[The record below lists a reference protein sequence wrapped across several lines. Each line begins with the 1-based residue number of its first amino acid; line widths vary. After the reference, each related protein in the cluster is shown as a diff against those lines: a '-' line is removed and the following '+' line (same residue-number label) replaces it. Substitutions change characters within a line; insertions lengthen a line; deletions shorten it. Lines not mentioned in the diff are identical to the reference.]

1 MNARRESDHTPPVQ
15 RQGDA
20 PLADRLRPQTLA
32 DFVGQRH
39 LTAPGKPLQLAVA
52 RDEIRS
58 MVFWGPPGVGK
69 TTLARILAHSS
80 GRRFFPLSAVSAG
93 KAEVRS
99 IITGLQAVAGHAMPG
114 LFAEEAAQGA
124 ARGAIL
130 FLDEI
135 HRFNK
140 AQQDY
145 LLPYV
150 EDGTI
155 VLIGAT
161 TENPSF
167 EVIPALLSRCQV
179 FVLEALNEADLANI
193 LAGGAAMLNVTLDDE
208 AREILVAYAN
218 GDARRALNLLEAT
231 ARLHGAGTVTPTQL
245 RETLQSTHLRY
256 DKQGEEHYN
265 TISAYIKS
273 MRASDVDAALYYLAR
288 MVQAGEDPLF
298 IARRM
303 VIFASEDIGM
313 AQSTALVVANEVFR
327 ACETIGYPECQINLA
342 HGTAHM
348 ALAPKSRA
356 SCDAFFSAL
365 EDVQRTGNLE
375 VPMNLRN
382 APTGLMKALGYGQ
395 DDGNESRLPERLAGR
410 RYFPSAA
417 KRP

>member
-1 MNARRESDHTPPVQ
+1 MSRPGADV
-15 RQGDA
+15 
-20 PLADRLRPQTLA
+20 PLADRLRPQRLE

-39 LTAPGKPLQLAVA
+39 LTGPGKPLRLAVA
-52 RDEIRS
+52 RDELHS

-69 TTLARILAHSS
+69 TTLARIIAAGT
-80 GRRFFPLSAVSAG
+80 GRRFYALSAVAAG
-93 KAEVRS
+93 KGEVRA
-99 IITGLQAVAGHAMPG
+99 IIEELQGRRALPG
-114 LFAEEAAQGA
+114 LFAEEEQEDAT
-124 ARGAIL
+124 RSPVL

-155 VLIGAT
+155 ILIGAT

-179 FVLEALNEADLANI
+179 FVLEALGEVQLKDI
-193 LAGGAAMLNVTLDDE
+193 LARGSDALEVGLEEE
-208 AREILVAYAN
+208 ARDFLAAYAN
-218 GDARRALNLLEAT
+218 GDARRALNLLEVA
-231 ARLHGAGTVTPTQL
+231 ARLHQATTVTATHL
-245 RETLQSTHLRY
+245 RDALQSAHLRY

-265 TISAYIKS
+265 AISAYIKS

-313 AQSTALVVANEVFR
+313 AQPTALVVANEVFR

-342 HGTAHM
+342 HGTAYM
-348 ALAPKSRA
+348 AQAPKSRA
-356 SCDAFFSAL
+356 SCDAFFAAL

-375 VPMNLRN
+375 VPLKLRN
-382 APTGLMKALGYGQ
+382 APTGLMKALGYGE
-395 DDGNESRLPERLAGR
+395 DDGGDSRLPERLAGR
-410 RYFPSAA
+410 RYYPPPESDG
-417 KRP
+417 KRS

>member
-1 MNARRESDHTPPVQ
+1 MSQ
-15 RQGDA
+15 SGDDV
-20 PLADRLRPQTLA
+20 PLAERLRPESLE

-39 LTAPGKPLQLAVA
+39 LTDPGKPLQLAIA
-52 RDEIRS
+52 HDELHS

-69 TTLARILAHSS
+69 TTLARILAGNT
-80 GRRFFPLSAVSAG
+80 GRRFFPLSAVAAG
-93 KAEVRS
+93 KDDVRA
-99 IITGLQAVAGHAMPG
+99 IIHELQGRSSAPPG
-114 LFAEEAAQGA
+114 LFDEKGQQEP
-124 ARGAIL
+124 ARSPIL

-155 VLIGAT
+155 ILIGAT

-179 FVLEALNEADLANI
+179 FVLEALGEAQLVNI
-193 LAGGAAMLNVTLDDE
+193 LTRGAAALDVTLEDE
-208 AREILVAYAN
+208 ARDFLAAYAN
-218 GDARRALNLLEAT
+218 GDARRALNLLEVA
-231 ARLHGAGTVTPTQL
+231 ARLHQATTVTATHL
-245 RETLQSTHLRY
+245 RDALQSAHLRY

-313 AQSTALVVANEVFR
+313 AQPTALVVANEVFR

-342 HGTAHM
+342 HGTAYM
-348 ALAPKSRA
+348 AQAPKSRA
-356 SCDAFFSAL
+356 SCDAFFAAL

-375 VPMNLRN
+375 VPMKLRN
-382 APTGLMKALGYGQ
+382 APTGLMKSLGYGE
-395 DDGNESRLPERLAGR
+395 DDGNESRLPARLAGR
-410 RYFPSAA
+410 RYYSPPESDG
-417 KRP
+417 KRS

>member
-1 MNARRESDHTPPVQ
+1 MSRGGSE
-15 RQGDA
+15 A
-20 PLADRLRPQTLA
+20 PLADRLRPEGLA

-39 LTAPGKPLQLAVA
+39 LTAPGKPLQLTIE
-52 RDEIRS
+52 RDQVRS
-58 MVFWGPPGVGK
+58 MIFWGPPGVGK
-69 TTLARILAHSS
+69 TTLARIIAANT
-80 GRRFFPLSAVSAG
+80 GRRFHALSAVAAG
-93 KAEVRS
+93 KGDVRA
-99 IITGLQAVAGHAMPG
+99 IINAVQAREGMTTA
-114 LFAEEAAQGA
+114 LFDDGQ
-124 ARGAIL
+124 RGDALPAPIL

-155 VLIGAT
+155 ILIGAT

-179 FVLEALNEADLANI
+179 FVLEAL
-193 LAGGAAMLNVTLDDE
+193 GAADIGDILDRGSAALDVTLE
-208 AREILVAYAN
+208 AEGREFLAAYAN
-218 GDARRALNLLEAT
+218 GDARRALNLLEAA
-231 ARLHGAGTVTPTQL
+231 ARLHRTDRVTATQL
-245 RETLQSTHLRY
+245 REVLQSTHLRY
-256 DKQGEEHYN
+256 DRQGEEHYN

-313 AQSTALVVANEVFR
+313 AQPTALVVANEVFR

-342 HGTAHM
+342 QGTAYM
-348 ALAPKSRA
+348 AQAPKSRA
-356 SCDAFFSAL
+356 SCDAFFAAL

-375 VPMNLRN
+375 VPMKLRN
-382 APTGLMKALGYGQ
+382 APTGLMKALGYGE
-395 DDGNESRLPERLAGR
+395 DDGSESRLPARLAGR
-410 RYFPSAA
+410 RYYPPPGSDG
-417 KRP
+417 KRS

>member
-1 MNARRESDHTPPVQ
+1 MSRAGADI
-15 RQGDA
+15 
-20 PLADRLRPQTLA
+20 PLADRLRPQRLE

-39 LTAPGKPLQLAVA
+39 LTGPGKPLRLAIA
-52 RDEIRS
+52 RDELHS

-69 TTLARILAHSS
+69 TTLARIIAA
-80 GRRFFPLSAVSAG
+80 GTDRRFYPLSAVAAG
-93 KAEVRS
+93 KGEVRA
-99 IITGLQAVAGHAMPG
+99 IIEELQGRRSLPG
-114 LFAEEAAQGA
+114 LFGEEERESAT
-124 ARGAIL
+124 RSPVL

-155 VLIGAT
+155 ILIGAT

-179 FVLEALNEADLANI
+179 FVLEALGEAELRDI
-193 LAGGAAMLNVTLDDE
+193 LDRGSDALDVGLEDE
-208 AREILVAYAN
+208 ARDFLAAYAN
-218 GDARRALNLLEAT
+218 GDARRALNLLEVAT
-231 ARLHGAGTVTPTQL
+231 RLYQANRVTATNL
-245 RETLQSTHLRY
+245 RDALQSAHLRY

-313 AQSTALVVANEVFR
+313 AQPTALVVANEVFR

-342 HGTAHM
+342 HGTAYM
-348 ALAPKSRA
+348 AQAPKSRA
-356 SCDAFFSAL
+356 SCDAFFAAL

-375 VPMNLRN
+375 VPMKLRN
-382 APTGLMKALGYGQ
+382 APTGLMKALGYGE
-395 DDGNESRLPERLAGR
+395 DDGSESRLPERLAGR
-410 RYFPSAA
+410 RYYPPPEPDG
-417 KRP
+417 KRS

>member
-1 MNARRESDHTPPVQ
+1 MSRAGADI
-15 RQGDA
+15 
-20 PLADRLRPQTLA
+20 PLADRLRPQRLE

-39 LTAPGKPLQLAVA
+39 LTGPGKPLQLAIA
-52 RDEIRS
+52 RDELHS

-69 TTLARILAHSS
+69 TTLARIIAASTD
-80 GRRFFPLSAVSAG
+80 RRFFPLSAVAAG
-93 KAEVRS
+93 KGEVRA
-99 IITGLQAVAGHAMPG
+99 IIEELQGRRALPG
-114 LFAEEAAQGA
+114 LFGDEEREGA
-124 ARGAIL
+124 TRSPVL

-155 VLIGAT
+155 ILIGAT

-179 FVLEALNEADLANI
+179 FVLEALGEAELGDI
-193 LAGGAAMLNVTLDDE
+193 LDRGSDALGVALEDE
-208 AREILVAYAN
+208 ARDFLSAYAN
-218 GDARRALNLLEAT
+218 GDARRALNLLEVAT
-231 ARLHGAGTVTPTQL
+231 RLHQASAVTATHL
-245 RETLQSTHLRY
+245 RDALQSAHLRY

-313 AQSTALVVANEVFR
+313 AQPTALVVANEVFR

-342 HGTAHM
+342 HGTAYM
-348 ALAPKSRA
+348 AQAPKSRA
-356 SCDAFFSAL
+356 SCDAFFAAL

-375 VPMNLRN
+375 VPMKLRN
-382 APTGLMKALGYGQ
+382 APTGLMKALGYGE
-395 DDGNESRLPERLAGR
+395 DDGSESRLPERLAGR
-410 RYFPSAA
+410 RYYPSAGSPTESDRRRSGRA
-417 KRP
+417 R